1 MVDGKNGPKELSIGA
16 GAALPITNRYNSR
29 SVVNVGLQWLM
40 RSASAT
46 GMVKENYL
54 LINLGVTFNER
65 WFMKYKIE

>member
-1 MVDGKNGPKELSIGA
+1 
-16 GAALPITNRYNSR
+16 
-29 SVVNVGLQWLM
+29 M